1 MLMVIVEEYS
11 DTFKNR
17 IIDLI
22 LDIQNHEFNIQ
33 ITADQQPDL
42 SAIEQYYQHGNG
54 NFWVATSDD
63 KLVGTIALLDIGSRQ
78 VALRKMFVHRAYRGK
93 KTGLSSL
100 LLGTAVTWSR
110 AKKIREIFLGTTSTF
125 IAAHRFYEKNHF
137 QEIKKEKLPDTFPLM
152 EVDTKFYKKYL

>member
-1 MLMVIVEEYS
+1 MHMVVVEEYS
-11 DTFKNR
+11 DTFKDR

-22 LDIQNHEFNIQ
+22 LDIQNHEFNIP
-33 ITADQQPDL
+33 ITAEQQPDL
-42 SAIEQYYQHGNG
+42 STIEQYYQHGNG
-54 NFWVATSDD
+54 KFWVATIGD

-100 LLGTAVTWSR
+100 LLATAVTWSR
-110 AKKIREIFLGTTSTF
+110 TKNVREIYLGTTSKF

-152 EVDTKFYKKYL
+152 EVDTTFYKMYL